1 MSDEKIADGKI
12 YANFGKYEEYSRVQ
26 AELLALDPNVDP
38 SPETEMKEARLLGK
52 LLAIL
57 DEYQEQPYLADPFLS
72 DLVNPVVE
80 AIKAHARNPSAR
92 STSRITRIATLLYN
106 YVKFRGSKTITR
118 FFPHEVPDLT
128 IAIDYMT
135 RDGSPTQDASQWAL
149 RYVVLLWL
157 SLICMIPF
165 DLAQFD
171 EEDHVGRTADILEA
185 LGKKYVDRAGLEREG
200 AASLLARLYMRQDM
214 LARLDSFLNS
224 AAKAIHSQDVFTS
237 LGVLQVICEVVK
249 SGPEQIVR
257 QVAPQLLLLAESETL
272 VGNMLLR
279 KYKTKLVARVA
290 LRLLPPRSR
299 RKGRQ
304 LGEEGQSESV
314 DMTMAEP
321 EIDVPEEVEAAL
333 EQLFSS
339 LQDKDTVVRWSAA
352 KGVARIAERL
362 PSDFAEQVLETVLG
376 HFAIHS
382 VASASLYDVPTVAE
396 STWHGACLACAEMA
410 RRGLVTA
417 DKLPELISW
426 LDKALYFDLRK
437 GAHSVGSNVRDS
449 ASYVLWALARAH
461 DASILAPHA
470 LALARSLVTV
480 AVYDREISIRR
491 AASAA
496 FQEFVG
502 RTGLFPHGID
512 VLRKTD
518 FYAVSV
524 RKNAFL
530 VAAPETAE
538 HAEYRVFLFDHLLSV
553 TLRHWDASM
562 RRLGSQSLKLLCALD
577 IDTLGPQASKLLQA
591 VDTSDIHGGL
601 LALTETAS
609 AYKESSSG
617 TQLENQLR
625 EIFSRLALVKPAT
638 ITSQR
643 NELITA
649 EACRLIATTLT
660 LTEVQAKDKGA
671 VPHWRKVVEGGLCH
685 RAAAVQ
691 DEAAA
696 AMASLSELLFVPI
709 FVRYAVGLC
718 EGSTLIKELKTTT
731 MSARPAL
738 GKMLGVLRYDK
749 HASALKSAVACLLE
763 CVDAGSPAKF
773 HVEARK
779 TCYEAIPRILATIID
794 PLPELLTPEKVGA
807 LTQALIHGL
816 EDYTMDERGDVGS
829 WIRIASIQG
838 LCACA
843 KMFLQRP
850 ALLPSYLPA
859 ETFHAAVAQI
869 LKQGVERLDNVRAEA
884 GACVLS
890 LLALTPP
897 TEAYAIDG
905 GDAMREMFVQGEPVP
920 WSDGALFFPKAARL
934 LDIARYRKEVLS
946 GMILSVGSRS
956 ESITRPMGESIATY
970 AASLPI
976 APSDG
981 APYSLQGL
989 LQDILA
995 RGQTNFT
1002 SNLVMVPVLQTSNV
1016 LLSSEMLQDALS
1028 NQTVTPQLS
1037 AIRALATKNI
1047 AKLKNVQRIQES
1059 MKIIVN
1065 LLPLT
1070 FSTQQEYVPCV
1081 EALSPFLTHD
1091 FPHASLSIKSEYMCQ
1106 LLPGVDLE
1114 GREEAVEEVL
1124 LETEWISPDK
1134 RMLQGATTRVI
1145 AALKD

>member
-1 MSDEKIADGKI
+1 MSEEVADSKV
-12 YANFGKYEEYSRVQ
+12 YANFGKYNEFSKIQ

-38 SPETEMKEARLLGK
+38 TPEEEMKEARLLGT

-72 DLVNPVVE
+72 DLVSPVVD
-80 AIKAHARNPSAR
+80 AIKAHARNPAAR
-92 STSRITRIATLLYN
+92 STTRIFRLSTLLYN

-118 FFPHEVPDLT
+118 FFPHEVPDLA

-135 RDGSPTQDASQWAL
+135 REGSPTHDSTQWAL

-171 EEDHVGRTADILEA
+171 EEDQVGRTADLLET

-200 AASLLARLYMRQDM
+200 AASLLARLYMRRDM
-214 LARLDSFLNS
+214 LHRFDPFLASATEAVDSD
-224 AAKAIHSQDVFTS
+224 DVFTS

-249 SGPEQIVR
+249 SGPEQTIR
-257 QVAPQLLLLAESETL
+257 KAAPQLLSLAEADLLTK
-272 VGNMLLR
+272 NMLLR

-299 RKGRQ
+299 RRQ
-304 LGEEGQSESV
+304 LGAEGQVEEDV
-314 DMTMAEP
+314 EP
-321 EIDVPEEVEAAL
+321 EIEVPEEVETAL
-333 EQLFSS
+333 EQLFGS

-362 PSDFAEQVLETVLG
+362 PTDFAEQVLETVLG
-376 HFAIHS
+376 LFAIHS

-417 DKLPELISW
+417 DKLPELIGW

-461 DASILAPHA
+461 DAALLAPHA

-538 HAEYRVFLFDHLLSV
+538 HPEYRIFLFDHLLDV
-553 TLRHWDASM
+553 TLRHWDPSM
-562 RRLGSQSLKLLCALD
+562 RRLGSQSLKLLCLLD
-577 IDTLGPQASKLLQA
+577 LDVLGPKAVEKASKLLQA
-591 VDTSDIHGGL
+591 VDGTDVHGGL
-601 LALTETAS
+601 LALSEVAA
-609 AYKESSSG
+609 AYKERYAGSD
-617 TQLENQLR
+617 LESRLR
-625 EIFSRLALVKPAT
+625 DIFSRLALVKPVTLTAH
-638 ITSQR
+638 R

-660 LTEVQAKDKGA
+660 LPEVELKDKGA

-685 RAAAVQ
+685 RSATVQ

-696 AMASLSELLFVPI
+696 AMASLS
-709 FVRYAVGLC
+709 GLD
-718 EGSTLIKELKTTT
+718 LKTTT
-731 MSARPAL
+731 MSARPTL

-749 HASALKSAVACLLE
+749 HANALKEVVECLLE
-763 CVDAGSPAKF
+763 CVDAASPAKF

-779 TCYEAIPRILATIID
+779 TCYEAIPRVLSTIVD
-794 PLPELLTPEKVGA
+794 RLPELVTPEQVGA
-807 LTQALIHGL
+807 LENALLRGL
-816 EDYTMDERGDVGS
+816 DDYTMDERGDVGS
-829 WIRIASIQG
+829 WIRITGIQG
-838 LCACA
+838 LRDCAI
-843 KMFLQRP
+843 MLLQRP
-850 ALLPSYLPA
+850 NLLPSYLPP
-859 ETFHAAVAQI
+859 EVYHAAVAGI

-884 GACVLS
+884 GACMLG
-890 LLALTPP
+890 LLMITPP
-897 TEAYAIDG
+897 TEAYAIEG
-905 GDAMREMFVQGEPVP
+905 GDAMQEMFLQGEPVP
-920 WSDGALFFPKAARL
+920 WSDGTVFFPKAATL
-934 LDIARYRKEVLS
+934 LNVARYRKQVLS

-956 ESITRPMGESIATY
+956 ESITRPMGESIAVY
-970 AASLPI
+970 AASLPVT
-976 APSDG
+976 PKDG
-981 APYSLQGL
+981 SPYSLSEL
-989 LQDILA
+989 LQDVLDHGKA
-995 RGQTNFT
+995 HFT
-1002 SNLVMVPVLQTSNV
+1002 SNMVFVPVLQTFNV
-1016 LLSSEMLQDALS
+1016 LLSAEKLQDALS
-1028 NQTVTPQLS
+1028 GKDIHKQLS
-1037 AIRALATKNI
+1037 AVRVLATKNI
-1047 AKLKNVQRIQES
+1047 TRLKNVQRIQES

-1070 FSTQQEYVPCV
+1070 FSNQQEYIPCV
-1081 EALSPFLTHD
+1081 EALASFLTHE
-1091 FPHASLSIKSEYMCQ
+1091 FPHIRTASAEYMCQ

-1134 RMLQGATTRVI
+1134 NLLDEAKTRVI
-1145 AALKD
+1145 AALKG

>member
-1 MSDEKIADGKI
+1 MSEEVADSKV
-12 YANFGKYEEYSRVQ
+12 YANFGKYNEFSKIQ
-26 AELLALDPNVDP
+26 ADLLALDPNVDP
-38 SPETEMKEARLLGK
+38 TPEEEMKEARLLGT

-72 DLVNPVVE
+72 DLVSPVVD
-80 AIKAHARNPSAR
+80 AIKAHARNPAAR
-92 STSRITRIATLLYN
+92 STTRIFRLSTLLYN

-118 FFPHEVPDLT
+118 FFPHEVPDLE

-135 RDGSPTQDASQWAL
+135 REGSPTHDSTQWAL

-171 EEDHVGRTADILEA
+171 EEDQVGRTADLLET

-200 AASLLARLYMRQDM
+200 AASLLARLYMRRDM
-214 LARLDSFLNS
+214 LHRFDPFLAS
-224 AAKAIHSQDVFTS
+224 ATNAVNADDVFTS

-249 SGPEQIVR
+249 SGPEQTIR
-257 QVAPQLLLLAESETL
+257 KAAPQLLALAEVDLLTT
-272 VGNMLLR
+272 NMLLR

-299 RKGRQ
+299 RKGTQ
-304 LGEEGQSESV
+304 LGDEGQVEEDV
-314 DMTMAEP
+314 EP
-321 EIDVPEEVEAAL
+321 EIEVPEEVETAL
-333 EQLFSS
+333 EQLFGS

-376 HFAIHS
+376 LFAIHS

-417 DKLPELISW
+417 DKLPELIGW

-461 DASILAPHA
+461 DAALLAPHA

-538 HAEYRVFLFDHLLSV
+538 HPEYRIFLFDHLLDV
-553 TLRHWDASM
+553 TLRHWDPSM
-562 RRLGSQSLKLLCALD
+562 RRLGSQSLKLLCLLD
-577 IDTLGPQASKLLQA
+577 LDVLGLKAVDKASKLLQA
-591 VDTSDIHGGL
+591 VDGTDIHGGL
-601 LALTETAS
+601 LALSEVAA
-609 AYKESSSG
+609 AYKERYSG
-617 TQLENQLR
+617 PDLETRLR

-638 ITSQR
+638 LTAHR
-643 NELITA
+643 NELIIA

-660 LTEVQAKDKGA
+660 LPEVELKDKGA

-685 RAAAVQ
+685 RAATVQ

-696 AMASLSELLFVPI
+696 AMASLS
-709 FVRYAVGLC
+709 GLVDC
-718 EGSTLIKELKTTT
+718 EKTDLKTTT
-731 MSARPAL
+731 MSARPTL

-749 HASALKSAVACLLE
+749 HANALKEVVECLLE
-763 CVDAGSPAKF
+763 CVDAASPAKF

-779 TCYEAIPRILATIID
+779 TCYEAIPRVLGTIVD
-794 PLPELLTPEKVGA
+794 RLPKLLTPEQVGA
-807 LTQALIHGL
+807 LEQALLRGL

-829 WIRIASIQG
+829 WIRITSIQG
-838 LCACA
+838 LRDCAI
-843 KMFLQRP
+843 MLLQRP
-850 ALLPSYLPA
+850 NLLPSYLSS
-859 ETFHAAVAQI
+859 EVYHAAVAGI

-884 GACVLS
+884 GACMLG
-890 LLALTPP
+890 LLMISPP
-897 TEAYAIDG
+897 SEAYAIEG
-905 GDAMREMFVQGEPVP
+905 GDAMREMFLQGETVP
-920 WSDGALFFPKAARL
+920 WSDGAVFFPKAATL
-934 LDIARYRKEVLS
+934 LDVARYRKQVLS

-956 ESITRPMGESIATY
+956 ESITRPMGESIAVY
-970 AASLPI
+970 AASLPVT
-976 APSDG
+976 PKDDS
-981 APYSLQGL
+981 PYSLSEL
-989 LQDILA
+989 LQDVLDHGKA
-995 RGQTNFT
+995 HFT
-1002 SNLVMVPVLQTSNV
+1002 SNMVFVPVLQTFNV
-1016 LLSSEMLQDALS
+1016 LLSAEKLQDALS
-1028 NQTVTPQLS
+1028 GIDIHKQLS
-1037 AIRALATKNI
+1037 AIRVLATKNI
-1047 AKLKNVQRIQES
+1047 TRLKNVQRIQES

-1070 FSTQQEYVPCV
+1070 FSNQQEYIPCV
-1081 EALSPFLTHD
+1081 DALASFLTHE
-1091 FPHASLSIKSEYMCQ
+1091 FPHIRTASAEYMCQ

-1134 RMLQGATTRVI
+1134 DLLEEAKTRVI
-1145 AALKD
+1145 AALKG

>member
-1 MSDEKIADGKI
+1 MSEEVADSKV
-12 YANFGKYEEYSRVQ
+12 YANFGEYNEFSKIQ
-26 AELLALDPNVDP
+26 ADLLALDPNVDP
-38 SPETEMKEARLLGK
+38 TPEEEMKEARLLGT

-72 DLVNPVVE
+72 DLVSPVVD
-80 AIKAHARNPSAR
+80 AIKAHARNPAAR
-92 STSRITRIATLLYN
+92 STTRIFRLSTLLYN

-118 FFPHEVPDLT
+118 FFPHEVPDLA

-135 RDGSPTQDASQWAL
+135 REGSPTHDSTQWAL

-171 EEDHVGRTADILEA
+171 EEDQVGRTADLLEN

-200 AASLLARLYMRQDM
+200 AASLLARLYMRRDM
-214 LARLDSFLNS
+214 LHRFDPFLASATTSVNS
-224 AAKAIHSQDVFTS
+224 DDVFTS

-249 SGPEQIVR
+249 SGPEQTIR
-257 QVAPQLLLLAESETL
+257 KAAPQLLALAEADLLTK
-272 VGNMLLR
+272 NMLLR

-299 RKGRQ
+299 RRQ
-304 LGEEGQSESV
+304 LGAEGQVEEE
-314 DMTMAEP
+314 AEP
-321 EIDVPEEVEAAL
+321 EIDVPVEVETAL
-333 EQLFSS
+333 EQLFGS

-352 KGVARIAERL
+352 KGIARIAERL
-362 PSDFAEQVLETVLG
+362 PADFAEHVLETVLG
-376 HFAIHS
+376 LFAIHS

-417 DKLPELISW
+417 DKLPELIAW

-461 DASILAPHA
+461 DAALLAPHA

-538 HAEYRVFLFDHLLSV
+538 HPEYRIFLFDHLLDV
-553 TLRHWDASM
+553 TLRHWDAFM
-562 RRLGSQSLKLLCALD
+562 RRLGSQSLKLLCLLD
-577 IDTLGPQASKLLQA
+577 LDVLGPKAVEKASKLLQA
-591 VDTSDIHGGL
+591 VDGTDIHGGL
-601 LALTETAS
+601 LALSEVAA
-609 AYKESSSG
+609 AYKERYAGSD
-617 TQLENQLR
+617 LEIRLR
-625 EIFSRLALVKPAT
+625 KIFSRLALVKPAT
-638 ITSQR
+638 LTAHR

-660 LTEVQAKDKGA
+660 LPEVELKDKGA

-685 RAAAVQ
+685 RSATVQ

-696 AMASLSELLFVPI
+696 AMASLSRLVDYRWLT
-709 FVRYAVGLC
+709 LC
-718 EGSTLIKELKTTT
+718 STLIKDLKTTT
-731 MSARPAL
+731 MSARPTL
-738 GKMLGVLRYDK
+738 GKMLGVLQYDK
-749 HASALKSAVACLLE
+749 HPNALKEVVECLLE
-763 CVDAGSPAKF
+763 CVDAASPPKF

-779 TCYEAIPRILATIID
+779 TCYEAIPRVLGTIVD
-794 PLPELLTPEKVGA
+794 RLPELLTPENVGA
-807 LTQALIHGL
+807 LEQALLRGL

-829 WIRIASIQG
+829 WIRISSIQG
-838 LCACA
+838 LRDCAI
-843 KMFLQRP
+843 MLLQRP
-850 ALLPSYLPA
+850 DLLPSYLPP
-859 ETFHAAVAQI
+859 EVYHAAVAGI

-884 GACVLS
+884 GACMLG
-890 LLALTPP
+890 LLMISPP
-897 TEAYAIDG
+897 TEAYAIEG
-905 GDAMREMFVQGEPVP
+905 GDKMREMLLQGEPIP
-920 WSDGALFFPKAARL
+920 WSDGATFFPKAATL
-934 LDIARYRKEVLS
+934 LDVARYRKQVLS

-956 ESITRPMGESIATY
+956 ESITRPMGESIANY
-970 AASLPI
+970 AASLPVK
-976 APSDG
+976 SKDG
-981 APYSLQGL
+981 APYSLSEL
-989 LQDILA
+989 LQDVLDHGKA
-995 RGQTNFT
+995 HFT
-1002 SNLVMVPVLQTSNV
+1002 SNMVFVPVLQTLNV
-1016 LLSSEMLQDALS
+1016 LLSSEKLQDALS
-1028 NQTVTPQLS
+1028 GKDMSKQLS
-1037 AIRALATKNI
+1037 AIRVLATKNI
-1047 AKLKNVQRIQES
+1047 TRLKNVQRIQDV
-1059 MKIIVN
+1059 VN

-1070 FSTQQEYVPCV
+1070 FSNQQEYIPCV
-1081 EALSPFLTHD
+1081 EALASFLTHE
-1091 FPHASLSIKSEYMCQ
+1091 FPHIRTASAEYMCQ

-1134 RMLQGATTRVI
+1134 NLLDEAKTRVI
-1145 AALKD
+1145 AALKG

>member
-1 MSDEKIADGKI
+1 MSDEVADSKV
-12 YANFGKYEEYSRVQ
+12 YANFGKYNEFSKIQ
-26 AELLALDPNVDP
+26 AELLALDPNVEP
-38 SPETEMKEARLLGK
+38 TPEEEMKEARLLGT

-72 DLVNPVVE
+72 DLVSPVVD
-80 AIKAHARNPSAR
+80 AIKAHARNPAAR
-92 STSRITRIATLLYN
+92 STTRIFRLSTLLYN

-118 FFPHEVPDLT
+118 FFPHEVPDLA

-135 RDGSPTQDASQWAL
+135 REGSPTHDSTQWAL

-171 EEDHVGRTADILEA
+171 EEDQVGRTADLLET

-200 AASLLARLYMRQDM
+200 AASLLARLYMRRDM
-214 LARLDSFLNS
+214 LHRFDPFLESATTSVNS
-224 AAKAIHSQDVFTS
+224 EDVFTS

-249 SGPEQIVR
+249 SGPEQTIR
-257 QVAPQLLLLAESETL
+257 KAAPQLLALAEAELLAK
-272 VGNMLLR
+272 NMLLR

-299 RKGRQ
+299 RKGKQ
-304 LGEEGQSESV
+304 LGAEGQV
-314 DMTMAEP
+314 DAAAETEP
-321 EIDVPEEVEAAL
+321 EIEVPEEVETAL
-333 EQLFSS
+333 EQLFGS
-339 LQDKDTVVRWSAA
+339 LQDKVGLAFSDTVVRWSAA

-362 PSDFAEQVLETVLG
+362 PTDFAEQVLETVLG
-376 HFAIHS
+376 LFAIHS

-417 DKLPELISW
+417 DKLPELIGW

-461 DASILAPHA
+461 DAALLAPHA

-538 HAEYRVFLFDHLLSV
+538 HPEYRIFLFDHLLDV
-553 TLRHWDASM
+553 TLRHWDPSM
-562 RRLGSQSLKLLCALD
+562 RRLGSQSLKLLLS
-577 IDTLGPQASKLLQA
+577 TLQVSADEFLLQSKLLQA
-591 VDTSDIHGGL
+591 VDGTDIHGGL
-601 LALTETAS
+601 LALSEVAA
-609 AYKESSSG
+609 AYKERYSG
-617 TQLENQLR
+617 PDLETRLR

-638 ITSQR
+638 LTAHR

-660 LTEVQAKDKGA
+660 LPEVELKDKGA

-685 RAAAVQ
+685 RAATVQ

-696 AMASLSELLFVPI
+696 AMASLS
-709 FVRYAVGLC
+709 GLVDY
-718 EGSTLIKELKTTT
+718 GRLMRHSTLIKDLKTTT
-731 MSARPAL
+731 MSARPTL

-749 HASALKSAVACLLE
+749 HANALKEVVDCLLE
-763 CVDAGSPAKF
+763 CVDATSPTKF

-779 TCYEAIPRILATIID
+779 TCYEAIPRVLSTIVD
-794 PLPELLTPEKVGA
+794 RLPELLTPGQVGA
-807 LTQALIHGL
+807 LEQALLRGL

-829 WIRIASIQG
+829 WIRITSIQG
-838 LCACA
+838 LRDCAI
-843 KMFLQRP
+843 MLLQRP
-850 ALLPSYLPA
+850 NLLPSYLPP
-859 ETFHAAVAQI
+859 EVYHAAVAGI

-884 GACVLS
+884 GACMLG
-890 LLALTPP
+890 LLMITPP
-897 TEAYAIDG
+897 TEAYAIEG
-905 GDAMREMFVQGEPVP
+905 GDAMREMFLQGEPVP
-920 WSDGALFFPKAARL
+920 WSDGAVFFPKAATL
-934 LDIARYRKEVLS
+934 LNVERYRKQVLS

-956 ESITRPMGESIATY
+956 ESITRPMGESIANY
-970 AASLPI
+970 AASLPVK
-976 APSDG
+976 SKDG
-981 APYSLQGL
+981 APYSLSEL
-989 LQDILA
+989 LQDILDHGKA
-995 RGQTNFT
+995 HFT
-1002 SNLVMVPVLQTSNV
+1002 SNMVFVPVLQTLNV
-1016 LLSSEMLQDALS
+1016 LLSSEKLQDGLS
-1028 NQTVTPQLS
+1028 GKDMSKQLS
-1037 AIRALATKNI
+1037 AIRVLATKNI
-1047 AKLKNVQRIQES
+1047 TRLKNVQRIQES
-1059 MKIIVN
+1059 MKIVVN

-1070 FSTQQEYVPCV
+1070 FSNQQEYIPCV
-1081 EALSPFLTHD
+1081 EALASFLTHE
-1091 FPHASLSIKSEYMCQ
+1091 FPHIRTASAEYMCQ
-1106 LLPGVDLE
+1106 LLPSVDLE
-1114 GREEAVEEVL
+1114 GREDAVEEVL

-1134 RMLQGATTRVI
+1134 NLLDEAKTRVI
-1145 AALKD
+1145 AALKG

>member
-1 MSDEKIADGKI
+1 MSEEVADSKV
-12 YANFGKYEEYSRVQ
+12 YANFGKYDEFSKTQ
-26 AELLALDPNVDP
+26 AELLALDPNADP
-38 SPETEMKEARLLGK
+38 TPEEEMKEGRMLGK

-72 DLVNPVVE
+72 DLVSPVVD
-80 AIKAHARNPSAR
+80 AIKAHARTPAAK
-92 STSRITRIATLLYN
+92 STTRIFRLSSLLYH

-118 FFPHEVPDLT
+118 FFPHEVPDLA

-135 RDGSPTQDASQWAL
+135 REGSPTQDSAQWAL

-171 EEDHVGRTADILEA
+171 EEGQVGRTADLLDT

-200 AASLLARLYMRQDM
+200 AASLLARLYMRRDM
-214 LARLDSFLNS
+214 LHRFDPFLTSATDAVNS
-224 AAKAIHSQDVFTS
+224 DDVFTS

-249 SGPEQIVR
+249 SGPEQVIR
-257 QVAPQLLLLAESETL
+257 KSAPQLLALAEAELLTK
-272 VGNMLLR
+272 NMLLR

-299 RKGRQ
+299 RKGTQ
-304 LGEEGQSESV
+304 LGAEGQVEEE
-314 DMTMAEP
+314 TEP
-321 EIDVPEEVEAAL
+321 EIDVPEEVETAL
-333 EQLFSS
+333 EQLFGS

-362 PSDFAEQVLETVLG
+362 PIDFAEQVLETVLG
-376 HFAIHS
+376 LFAIHS

-396 STWHGACLACAEMA
+396 GTWHGACLACAEMA

-417 DKLPELISW
+417 DKLPELIGW

-461 DASILAPHA
+461 DAALLAPHA

-538 HAEYRVFLFDHLLSV
+538 HPEYRIFLFDHLLDV
-553 TLRHWDASM
+553 TLRHWDPSM
-562 RRLGSQSLKLLCALD
+562 RRLGSQSLRLLCLLD
-577 IDTLGPQASKLLQA
+577 LDVLGPKAVEKASKLLQA
-591 VDTSDIHGGL
+591 VDGTDIHGGL
-601 LALTETAS
+601 LALSEVAA
-609 AYKESSSG
+609 AYKERYSG
-617 TQLENQLR
+617 SELESRLR

-638 ITSQR
+638 LTAHR

-649 EACRLIATTLT
+649 EACRLIASTLT
-660 LTEVQAKDKGA
+660 LPEVELKDKGA

-685 RAAAVQ
+685 RSAAVQ

-696 AMASLSELLFVPI
+696 AMAALS
-709 FVRYAVGLC
+709 GLVDC
-718 EGSTLIKELKTTT
+718 SNTVKRLIKDLKTTT
-731 MSARPAL
+731 MSARPTL

-749 HASALKSAVACLLE
+749 HANALKEVVECLLE
-763 CVDAGSPAKF
+763 CVDASSPAKF

-779 TCYEAIPRILATIID
+779 TCYEAISRVLGTVVD
-794 PLPELLTPEKVGA
+794 RLPELLTPEEVGA
-807 LTQALIHGL
+807 LEQALLRGL

-829 WIRIASIQG
+829 WIRISSIQG
-838 LCACA
+838 LRDCAI
-843 KMFLQRP
+843 MLLQRP
-850 ALLPSYLPA
+850 ALLPSYLRPDVY
-859 ETFHAAVAQI
+859 HAAVAGI

-884 GACVLS
+884 GACMLG
-890 LLALTPP
+890 LLMISPP
-897 TEAYAIDG
+897 NEEYAIEG
-905 GDAMREMFVQGEPVP
+905 GDAMRRMFLQGEPVP
-920 WSDGALFFPKAARL
+920 WSDGAVFFPKAATL
-934 LDIARYRKEVLS
+934 LDVARYRKQVLS

-956 ESITRPMGESIATY
+956 ESITRPMGESLAGY
-970 AASLPI
+970 AASLPVT
-976 APSDG
+976 PKDSV
-981 APYSLQGL
+981 PYSLYEL
-989 LQDILA
+989 LQDVLDHGKA
-995 RGQTNFT
+995 HFT
-1002 SNLVMVPVLQTSNV
+1002 SNMVFVPVLQTLNV
-1016 LLSSEMLQDALS
+1016 LLSSEKLQDALS
-1028 NQTVTPQLS
+1028 DKDLSNQLS
-1037 AIRALATKNI
+1037 AIRLLATKNI
-1047 AKLKNVQRIQES
+1047 TRLKNVQRIQES
-1059 MKIIVN
+1059 MKIVVN

-1070 FSTQQEYVPCV
+1070 FSNQEDYVLCV
-1081 EALSPFLTHD
+1081 EALTFFLTHE
-1091 FPHASLSIKSEYMCQ
+1091 FPHIRTASAEYMCQ

-1134 RMLQGATTRVI
+1134 NLLEDAKTRVI
-1145 AALKD
+1145 AALKG